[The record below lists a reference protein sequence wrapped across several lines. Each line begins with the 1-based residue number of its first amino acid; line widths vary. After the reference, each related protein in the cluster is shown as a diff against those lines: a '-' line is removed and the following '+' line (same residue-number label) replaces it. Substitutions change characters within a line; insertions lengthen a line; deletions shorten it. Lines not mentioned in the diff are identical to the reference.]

1 MEKKAAYL
9 SKTLWI
15 NAIVAVSALAYPPVS
30 EYVQGH
36 ADLVLTVFA
45 ALNMVLRLVSKDKI
59 SLGE

>member
-1 MEKKAAYL
+1 METKKPYL

-15 NAIVAVSALAYPPVS
+15 NALIAIGAIAYPPAS
-30 EYVQGH
+30 EYIAGH
-36 ADLVLTVFA
+36 ADLVLTVMA